1 MTSRDTADA
10 ATAASSGAARQG
22 GITPAAA
29 PAGHAAHS
37 LRDWLVV
44 IIPALAELLVG
55 GYQIGRPSLWRDE
68 GYTKEVVQRPIG
80 GIIALLGHQDAV
92 HGLYYVLMHPV
103 VEVAGTSATAL
114 RLPSLV
120 ATSLAAALTA
130 ALGRRL
136 AQAAGLSWA
145 PVTGLLA
152 GLLLVAV
159 PLTTW
164 YAQDA
169 RPYAMA
175 TLCAVGATYLLVRG
189 MSSASRWWWAGY
201 AAAIVVLALLNLTAL
216 LLLAAHGV
224 SLYLLRGRRPAA
236 AAAAE
241 EAAPARPVRWRWLA
255 ASAAA
260 IVVLSPLIL
269 LAASQSR
276 QLGWVKAPHLS
287 SLTTL
292 VADFSGQ
299 RDLIPLVAAL
309 VLLGA
314 AGDLG
319 RRHPTAR
326 TPVAIALPWLI
337 LPPAVLLAV
346 SVLKPVYV
354 ERYVIFCMPALAL
367 LVASG
372 LTWLA
377 RLARLTALGGRPPA
391 LAVLPSA
398 LLAVVLVA
406 VLAGPQQRIRTD
418 AARTDDLARVTAVIA
433 ANERPGDAIL
443 YAPWDARVI
452 GLAYPGP
459 FTKLRDIGLG
469 RSPIASATLTGQP
482 ASARVLARRFTQV
495 QRLWSV
501 RWSYI
506 RRLPTRTAA
515 QREQAKLIGAMVLVR
530 RWLVKSVEISL
541 YVRPASGA

>member
-1 MTSRDTADA
+1 MTSRDTADP
-10 ATAASSGAARQG
+10 ATAAPSGAARQDG
-22 GITPAAA
+22 TTR
-29 PAGHAAHS
+29 PAGRAGRA

-80 GIIALLGHQDAV
+80 DIIAMLGHQDAV

-103 VEVAGTSATAL
+103 VAVAGTSATAL

-120 ATSLAAALTA
+120 ATSLAAGLTA

-152 GLLLVAV
+152 GLLLVAI

-201 AAAIVVLALLNLTAL
+201 SAAIVGVALLNLTAL
-216 LLLAAHGV
+216 LLVAAHGV
-224 SLYLLRGRRPAA
+224 SLYLLRGRMPAG
-236 AAAAE
+236 AAAE
-241 EAAPARPVRWRWLA
+241 PGGAAAPARPVLRRWLA

-269 LAASQSR
+269 LAGRQSR
-276 QLGWVKAPHLS
+276 QLGWVKAPNLS

-319 RRHPTAR
+319 RRHRTAR
-326 TPVAIALPWLI
+326 TPAAIALPWLI

-377 RLARLTALGGRPPA
+377 RLARMTALGGRRPA
-391 LAVLPSA
+391 LAILAPA

-443 YAPWDARVI
+443 YTPWDTRVV
-452 GLAYPGP
+452 GLTYPGP

-469 RSPIASATLTGQP
+469 RSPVASATLTGQP

-495 QRLWSV
+495 QRLWAV
-501 RWSYI
+501 RWSYV
-506 RRLPTRTAA
+506 RRLPTHTAV
-515 QREQAKLIGAMVLVR
+515 QREQAKLIAAMVLVR
-530 RWLVKSVEISL
+530 RWFVKSVEISL